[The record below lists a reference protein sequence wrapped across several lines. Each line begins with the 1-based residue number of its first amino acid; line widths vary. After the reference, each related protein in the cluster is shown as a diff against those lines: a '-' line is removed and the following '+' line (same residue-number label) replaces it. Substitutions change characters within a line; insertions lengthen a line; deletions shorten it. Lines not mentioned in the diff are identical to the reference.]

1 MQIKEIGVTD
11 FKKLLGTGRVLLF
24 NGLKK
29 QYHSCVIPGTIPYPA
44 MRKVIKN
51 MEEEDIAVVYCANYS
66 CNASHKFAEKK
77 LGHLETVY
85 IYSGG
90 VFEWLLLQKKYG
102 KKKYPTSGDC
112 DIENMKHR
120 EKIKKI

>member
-11 FKKLLGTGRVLLF
+11 FTKLLGTDRVLLF

-29 QYHSCVIPGTIPYPA
+29 QYHSCIIPRTIPYSD
-44 MRKVIKN
+44 MKKVIKN
-51 MEEEDIAVVYCANYS
+51 MKEENIAVVYCANYS

-77 LGHLETVY
+77 LSHLETVY
-85 IYSGG
+85 IYRGG

-112 DIENMKHR
+112 NIEYMKHR
-120 EKIKKI
+120 EKIKRI

>member
-11 FKKLLGTGRVLLF
+11 FIKLIRTDRVLLF

-29 QYHSCVIPGTIPYPA
+29 QYHSCVIPGTIPYSD

-51 MEEEDIAVVYCANYS
+51 MSVEHIPVVYCANYS

>member
-1 MQIKEIGVTD
+1 MQIKEIGSTD
-11 FKKLLGTGRVLLF
+11 FIKLLSTGRVMLF

-29 QYHSCVIPGTIPYPA
+29 QYHSCVIPGTIPYPD
-44 MRKVIKN
+44 MRKSIKTITL
-51 MEEEDIAVVYCANYS
+51 EHIPIVYCANYS

-77 LGHLETVY
+77 LNHLDTVY

-90 VFEWLLLQKKYG
+90 ILEWLLLQKKYG
-102 KKKYPTSGDC
+102 KKKYPTNGDC
-112 DIENMKHR
+112 DIEHMKHR

>member
-1 MQIKEIGVTD
+1 MQIKEIGSTD
-11 FKKLLGTGRVLLF
+11 FKKLLGTGRVMLF

-29 QYHSCVIPGTIPYPA
+29 QYHSCVIPSTIPYSD
-44 MRKVIKN
+44 MRKAIKS
-51 MEEEDIAVVYCANYS
+51 MTSEHIPVVYCANYS

-77 LGHLETVY
+77 LGHLDTVY

-90 VFEWLLLQKKYG
+90 IFEWLLLQKKYG
-102 KKKYPTSGDC
+102 KKKYPTNGDC
-112 DIENMKHR
+112 ELEHMKHR

>member
-11 FKKLLGTGRVLLF
+11 FKKLLGTGKVLLF

-51 MEEEDIAVVYCANYS
+51 MEEEDIAIVYCANYS
-66 CNASHKFAEKK
+66 CNASH
-77 LGHLETVY
+77 LETVY

-90 VFEWLLLQKKYG
+90 IFEWLLLQKKYG

-120 EKIKKI
+120 QKIKKI

>member
-1 MQIKEIGVTD
+1 MQIKQIGVTD

-24 NGLKK
+24 NALKK
-29 QYHSCVIPGTIPYPA
+29 DYHSCVIPGTIPYTV
-44 MRKVIKN
+44 MKKVIKN
-51 MEEEDIAVVYCANYS
+51 MKEEDIVVVYCANYS
-66 CNASHKFAEKK
+66 CNLSHKFAEKK

-102 KKKYPTSGDC
+102 KKKYPSSEDC
-112 DIENMKHR
+112 DIDNMQHR
-120 EKIKKI
+120 EKIKKV